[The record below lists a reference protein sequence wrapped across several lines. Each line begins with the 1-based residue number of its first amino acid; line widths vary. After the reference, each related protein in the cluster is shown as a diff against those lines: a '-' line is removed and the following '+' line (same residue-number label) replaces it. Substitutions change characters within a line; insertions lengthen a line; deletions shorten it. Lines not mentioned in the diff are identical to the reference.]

1 MQCSCI
7 HFRIHS
13 RAQKNGELNDSLCDF
28 KWKLEKRE
36 SIAGKGPVWFCSVF
50 SKKLFTHLAIFTIWL
65 FHIKSDIDVQ
75 KVFLQKF
82 GIWVDYVK
90 NINGMSN
97 DIIFLEF
104 SFQLAPPYRNIKK
117 KCLKFQYSS
126 LSGFKMESFIQ
137 S

>member
-13 RAQKNGELNDSLCDF
+13 RARKNGELNDSLCDF

-36 SIAGKGPVWFCSVF
+36 SIAGKGPVRFCSV
-50 SKKLFTHLAIFTIWL
+50 FTHLAINVTRQ

-75 KVFLQKF
+75 KVFLWKF

-90 NINGMSN
+90 NIIGMAN
-97 DIIFLEF
+97 DVFF
-104 SFQLAPPYRNIKK
+104 SRI
-117 KCLKFQYSS
+117 
-126 LSGFKMESFIQ
+126 
-137 S
+137 

>member
-13 RAQKNGELNDSLCDF
+13 RARKNGELNDSLCDF

-36 SIAGKGPVWFCSVF
+36 SIAGKGPVRFCSV
-50 SKKLFTHLAIFTIWL
+50 FTHLAINVTRQ

-75 KVFLQKF
+75 KVFLWKF

-90 NINGMSN
+90 NIIGMAN
-97 DIIFLEF
+97 DVFFLEF
-104 SFQLAPPYRNIKK
+104 SFISISFTNYAEILKK
-117 KCLKFQYSS
+117 M
-126 LSGFKMESFIQ
+126 FKVSIFKVEWI
-137 S
+137 